1 MKPKLITK
9 LGRERM
15 QRMIAYLREL
25 PPERFCFGSVIKAG
39 RGCGTIG
46 CVIGHTP
53 IMFPELVQ
61 YEDNAG
67 DGLRSKGGAPF
78 FEEIGEEVFQ
88 VSYVTSEALFTPRCQ
103 YSLGRLGL
111 ALGKMDSNASPT
123 EVADMLESFLSQ
135 VDDIEEPARPA

>member
-25 PPERFCFGSVIKAG
+25 PPERFDYNTIAKDECGSV
-39 RGCGTIG
+39 G

-53 IMFPELVQ
+53 HIFPEFAKYKRCDEGIRV
-61 YEDNAG
+61 EV
-67 DGLRSKGGAPF
+67 DGLT
-78 FEEIGEEVFQ
+78 
-88 VSYVTSEALFTPRCQ
+88 SYVKAGAIIFGLNEYVSEDLFTAGAHFIR
-103 YSLGRLGL
+103 RLKL
-111 ALGKMDSNASPT
+111 PVCDPNATPT